1 VAGYTSW
8 LPKQL
13 PGGFSRT
20 QFIAL
25 MKSTGQL
32 LDAQEDFLRQAVL
45 AGFPTKGA
53 LDLINFPTNPQYALA
68 PSDALD
74 AIGSDR
80 GLPRAVAES
89 PADNGGTND
98 QAYAARLLGAWEAWK
113 YGGSHYGL
121 LRALA
126 LAGYTDM
133 VIVQQNGRDAQLTGS
148 TGTVADLSLGALMT
162 CADRLNPPWT
172 SLPPGWDFS
181 GYSDN
186 TFWSIFGLV
195 FTADASNLQS
205 NGDGSLSPG
214 QVAIARITEGWKPSE
229 MAFFGSYV
237 ILAGNVL
244 GWPTSQTLGSGE
256 TLGGNSVRI
265 IPGDGTTRA
274 FVEGP

>member
-1 VAGYTSW
+1 MGYTNW

-32 LDAQEDFLRQAVL
+32 LDAQEDLLRQAVL

-53 LDLINFPTNPQYALA
+53 LDLINFPANPQYALA

-80 GLPRAVAES
+80 GLPRAAVET

-148 TGTVADLSLGALMT
+148 SGTVADLSLGTLMT
-162 CADRLNPPWT
+162 CADRLNPPWLT
-172 SLPPGWDFS
+172 VPPGWMFD
-181 GYSDN
+181 GGPQ
-186 TFWSIFGLV
+186 TFWAKFGIV
-195 FTADASNLQS
+195 FTADASNLQP
-205 NGDGSLSPG
+205 NGDGSISPG
-214 QVAIARITEGWKPSE
+214 QAALLNVAKGWKPSE
-229 MAFFGSYV
+229 MIYDGAYV
-237 ILAGNVL
+237 ILAGITL
-244 GWPTSQTLGSGE
+244 GWPTGRTLG
-256 TLGGNSVRI
+256 TDPNLGGNSVRI
-265 IPGDGTTRA
+265 IPGDGVTRS